1 MNKILSSSRETFH
14 PKNGLIHKQEV
25 YNMRRGKRISWFL
38 LFIIPLFI
46 LASCGS
52 STTQSTTVS
61 EVVEEPLSTRLDLT
75 GEGEGTFTIKNES
88 SEEAV
93 LEMSSG
99 QQIEFQLLNKANAVI
114 FTYSANKLFIQ
125 EMQEKK
131 LQPYEEWTIPL
142 NLKEELAG
150 VPSGSYTLVVW
161 STAEGL
167 NEQKEKIAYE
177 LLTSPGKLVVQTQE
191 VTFTGL
197 VDPHSIKV
205 RNLDGG
211 TEVMQLSEVAMP
223 QFENLE
229 EGTQLI
235 IEYVEESGQKIV
247 QTTYLAE

>member
-1 MNKILSSSRETFH
+1 
-14 PKNGLIHKQEV
+14 
-25 YNMRRGKRISWFL
+25 MRRSKRISWFL
-38 LFIIPLFI
+38 LLAIPLFI

-52 STTQSTTVS
+52 SKTESTPGS
-61 EVVEEPLSTRLDLT
+61 NPVEEHLSTRLDLT
-75 GEGEGTFTIKNES
+75 ADGEGTFTIKNES
-88 SEEAV
+88 SDEVV

-99 QQIEFQLLNKANAVI
+99 QQIEFQLLNKANTVI
-114 FTYSANKLFIQ
+114 YTYSANKLFIQ
-125 EMQEKK
+125 EIQEKK
-131 LQPYEEWTIPL
+131 LQPSEEWKIPL
-142 NLKEELAG
+142 NLKEELVG

-197 VDPHSIKV
+197 VDSHSIEVK
-205 RNLDGG
+205 NLDEG

-223 QFENLE
+223 QFEKLE

-235 IEYVEESGQKIV
+235 IEYVEENGQKIV
-247 QTTYLAE
+247 QTTYPAE